1 MSVRVLLVDDHQM
14 MRDGLRAILGR
25 RTDFE
30 VIGEAED
37 GRSALSQATQLQPDV
52 VERMKWLDQDIHEQG
67 ARYYV
72 RLETEHVD
80 LFLKKGSP
88 HIRWDELACSDDVC
102 RLRSAAG
109 RAAAEKERV

>member
-30 VIGEAED
+30 VIGEADD

-52 VERMKWLDQDIHEQG
+52 VVMDVGMPEMNGIEATRRI
-67 ARYYV
+67 
-72 RLETEHVD
+72 
-80 LFLKKGSP
+80 KKEIPDSCVVALST
-88 HIRWDELACSDDVC
+88 HYDKR
-102 RLRSAAG
+102 
-109 RAAAEKERV
+109 